1 MSAPLIGAMLGLAGE
16 LVPLARDL
24 SAGVIDAVEARQLLA
39 RALQDHLVQLQE
51 IDGQLL
57 ANDRAADAAAA
68 ELPDLAALP
77 LPPPPPP
84 APPDWLKRIRAC
96 QDVAELGAV
105 RDEIN
110 RERAA
115 GKELGASEQDLR
127 TALTEVVTRLF
138 AVGQ

>member
-77 LPPPPPP
+77 PPPPP

-105 RDEIN
+105 RNEIN

-127 TALTEVVTRLF
+127 AALTEVVTRFF